1 MNQSSLQNKKQNL
14 LAFFICFFTN
24 HKKVDGEFTDDR
36 GYVFSGKCSRCGALY
51 GHPKFKS
58 DGGIVAQVIVDSSLI
73 TKFE

>member
-1 MNQSSLQNKKQNL
+1 MTQQKLQSKKQNL
-14 LAFFICFFTN
+14 LGLFFCFFLD

-58 DGGIVAQVIVDSSLI
+58 DGGIVGQVIVDSSLI

>member
-1 MNQSSLQNKKQNL
+1 MNQANLKNKKQNL

-58 DGGIVAQVIVDSSLI
+58 DGGIVGQVIVDSSLI